1 MFNFVIDK
9 PIAKL
14 FLLGVIAGYKW
25 AVENDS

>member
-1 MFNFVIDK
+1 MFNFVMHK
-9 PIAKL
+9 PIAEL